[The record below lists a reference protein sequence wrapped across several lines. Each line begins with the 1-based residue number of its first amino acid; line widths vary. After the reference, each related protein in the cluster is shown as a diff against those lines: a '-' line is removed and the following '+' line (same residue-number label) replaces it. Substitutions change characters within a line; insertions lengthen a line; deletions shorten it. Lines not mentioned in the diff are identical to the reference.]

1 MPADFGLLWLSQ
13 GMFGEWEALRKHLT
27 EGKTLDT
34 SAGPLGGE
42 KGFSYIWTGP
52 DRGGNTEKD
61 FTQKYYERRETPA
74 GHDRKADRRL
84 GGGGLGGMMAHCAAL
99 LQREHGGLY
108 EQAKALALA
117 EVATSVQL
125 AECRAAHGR
134 AEAEHAQFVQEC
146 RAQPLAP
153 SQPEARKRQRRL
165 KRLADS
171 ARKAAKH
178 VDATRLAQHDQRVTT
193 WMARNRGWYTGGRQA
208 VLARAWLRAKCG
220 FDLAQVGQVER
231 LMSVEGG
238 AAFDLKTVKGL
249 DAAELREQLAGAQG
263 AAAPAAVSPAAFFPA
278 AAAAPA
284 PAPVAAAVVAAPA
297 PPPPPSTPAPPPPAA
312 TAAAEAFALSEPFA
326 AMAEGRASLTRDLSC
341 SANDEGHRSK
351 RTGLSH
357 MSSKTRAMPQPPA

>member
-1 MPADFGLLWLSQ
+1 MSMPADLGLLWLSQ

-74 GHDRKADRRL
+74 GFDRKADRRL

-125 AECRAAHGR
+125 EECHAALGR

-146 RAQPLAP
+146 RAKPVAP
-153 SQPEARKRQRRL
+153 PQKRRL
-165 KRLADS
+165 KRLANS

-178 VDATRLAQHDQRVTT
+178 VDATRLAQIDRRVSA
-193 WMARNRGWYTGGRQA
+193 WMERNRGWYTGGRQA

-220 FDLAQVGQVER
+220 FDLAQVVQVER
-231 LMSVEGG
+231 LSVEGG
-238 AAFDLKTVKGL
+238 AAFDLKTSQGPGRVR
-249 DAAELREQLAGAQG
+249 AAGTAEIILPASNALQLSHVFSRASRAGMHCELTG
-263 AAAPAAVSPAAFFPA
+263 AARHQA
-278 AAAAPA
+278 AA
-284 PAPVAAAVVAAPA
+284 
-297 PPPPPSTPAPPPPAA
+297 S
-312 TAAAEAFALSEPFA
+312 TAAI
-326 AMAEGRASLTRDLSC
+326 G
-341 SANDEGHRSK
+341 
-351 RTGLSH
+351 
-357 MSSKTRAMPQPPA
+357 